1 MDLDMKALHVSLFFV
16 LLLFQFTQ
24 CVADANEFNLVSKN
38 YQSISINDPESIN
51 SQGLFFPP
59 NVIQVDEKNNLSYHL
74 IDTNKIAIKEHINGA
89 LVDIIEVPI
98 KQSKY
103 ELPSEVRPAITSLT
117 LDTKRNQLWI
127 STFQDFNYLLDLK
140 KRTFKK
146 LVIEGLYDSYGMEAG
161 FYDQESDSTYIVYMG
176 EVGPKLLQVSNNKLT
191 KKYIPSHNLTGFTG
205 IDEIYSILKLGGELL
220 VWEGA
225 YNAEKLWTI
234 NTNETSND
242 GVINPIYFQPP
253 KILTNKIDSRL
264 WWGLL
269 PRAPYSQGNKK
280 DIVTLTVNNAKICDN
295 FTNEVSEN
303 YVSSKHLFDSYRQNS
318 FGLNKFYY
326 TKYSQN
332 PIRHIYEQ
340 EIDGSPYYITRRTI
354 SGCGSRCDTQFTAVT
369 PVPLGKTWEY
379 LKANPDQPKPTPY
392 GQHNLATDDDG
403 QLYYVSF
410 NSNHYNLHK
419 FNKGKWGLSCQVEIN
434 PSGNLTNSNNK
445 ANELKKQL
453 GDNLKELSLSVHTM
467 IGESGKGFGCK
478 GAYRTNYVRQKSF
491 NEIFE
496 VISSRPHQFTSI
508 KNYPEVLIALKNWS
522 YGGLYQ
528 YQTFKGYQNLFDKS
542 LDQLS
547 QYYQL
552 QFKLKPNEAKIK
564 AEYALKSAVSTDI
577 NTFTD
582 KYLHYTLEL
591 RKSILEKQPIET
603 IKAEIT
609 QSAHAEPDSILNL
622 AVVYPEALKILIK
635 EGFDVNQR
643 NTFGKTPLMY
653 AAQYNQ
659 YESIALLLAAQADPN
674 LMIHQPKD
682 NECEYSL
689 ETTNLSSLHYAV
701 RFADFKSIKILI
713 DSGAWLELKAL
724 ENSRNYTSTA
734 LDWLTKHRDENI
746 NLSEEEFEKLQ
757 ILLSPKKGKELR
769 HFTKKLTV
777 KAESDYRNGK
787 LGLAYK
793 SLKLITS
800 ADPEYIRALSDF
812 SLVAL
817 KTKDFETALDVNER
831 ILRLSKKDSE
841 RASAFFNIGLTCE
854 KIPERSDIDY
864 FKREKCRKGLL
875 PNFLEALLLK
885 QTKSRKNKVH
895 ELIRNTEDFCTIEDN
910 ENFSIKLNVENE
922 SSSSFSFIVA
932 YIKKNNSEVPPLDF
946 SERLNLPKKIVKRKK
961 EVDMIRKETYQ
972 DESLYIEKVMLGT
985 NIGTDKLRTLCQ

>member
-1 MDLDMKALHVSLFFV
+1 MDLDMKALHVSLYFV

-24 CVADANEFNLVSKN
+24 CVAGANEFNLVSKN

-74 IDTNKIAIKEHINGA
+74 IDTNKIAIKEHINGT

-98 KQSKY
+98 KQSIY
-103 ELPSEVRPAITSLT
+103 DSPRYYRPAITSLI
-117 LDTKRNQLWI
+117 LDIKRNNLWLFTSYKSSFIYDI
-127 STFQDFNYLLDLK
+127 STKNLK
-140 KRTFKK
+140 SLEIQELGRDYR
-146 LVIEGLYDSYGMEAG
+146 LQSGLYDAG
-161 FYDQESDSTYIVYMG
+161 SDSTFAVYTSEG
-176 EVGPKLLQVSNNKLT
+176 SPGVIKISNATYVSKHIEVSHLKDFSGYEPKYSLAKFGS
-191 KKYIPSHNLTGFTG
+191 
-205 IDEIYSILKLGGELL
+205 EIAL
-220 VWEGA
+220 WEGTFF
-225 YNAEKLWTI
+225 AEKLWVF
-234 NTNETSND
+234 NKNENLKGKIIS
-242 GVINPIYFQPP
+242 PIKFEP
-253 KILTNKIDSRL
+253 KDLFDNNITAKK
-264 WWGLL
+264 WWGIL
-269 PRAPYSQGNKK
+269 PRAPYSEGGIKNIVALSVNK
-280 DIVTLTVNNAKICDN
+280 AKICEY
-295 FTNEVSEN
+295 FENEVSEN

-318 FGLNKFYY
+318 FGLNKFDY
-326 TKYSQN
+326 TKNTESS
-332 PIRHIYEQ
+332 IRYAYEQ
-340 EIDGSPYYITRRTI
+340 EVDGTLYYISLRTV

-419 FNKGKWGLSCQVEIN
+419 FNKGKWGLSCQVKIN

-453 GDNLKELSLSVHTM
+453 GDNLKKLSLSVHTM

-496 VISSRPHQFTSI
+496 VVSSRPHQFTSI
-508 KNYPEVLIALKNWS
+508 KKYPEVLIALKNWS

-564 AEYALKSAVSTDI
+564 AEYALKSAVSTGI

-582 KYLHYTLEL
+582 KYLHYTLGL
-591 RKSILEKQPIET
+591 RKSILEKQPIEI

-734 LDWLTKHRDENI
+734 LDWLIKHRDENI

-831 ILRLSKKDSE
+831 ILGLSKKGSE
-841 RASAFFNIGLTCE
+841 RASAYFNIGLTCE

-910 ENFSIKLNVENE
+910 ENFSIKLNIENE

-932 YIKKNNSEVPPLDF
+932 YIKKNNSEVPLLDF
-946 SERLNLPKKIVKRKK
+946 SERLNLPKKIVKREK